1 MRIGYEDTLL
11 NRSALYEYVRPFPL
25 NISFTEALY
34 YIREGFNRMELS
46 KYHNLDEGQLTWE
59 HSPREAR
66 TYHVSLSDVIEI
78 PYALFA
84 PPFFQQG
91 LPRSFNY
98 GGIGTTIAHELGH
111 SLTYSGISRKTTK
124 EYENLIKGSLELFK
138 NKTSCFEKQ
147 YKAVNKKL
155 LLELD
160 ENYNEST
167 SAEADVYDA
176 FFANSSKYV
185 SITFMLLVLRRPE
198 KNMLSNHIACYL
210 QGT

>member
-1 MRIGYEDTLL
+1 MVAADTGAP
-11 NRSALYEYVRPFPL
+11 RMST
-25 NISFTEALY
+25 TEATATPGLPLAASMPTSSRIAVPMVVRLNLSSYEILTASAISSQVLY
-34 YIREGFNRMELS
+34 TPIERSFSVEVL
-46 KYHNLDEGQLTWE
+46 
-59 HSPREAR
+59 
-66 TYHVSLSDVIEI
+66 IEI